1 MRGGAFFRAA
11 PLFFF
16 REAMF
21 ATQAYAQ
28 AAGGAAASGGLAGSI
43 IGFAPLIV
51 IFIAFWFL
59 MIRPQTKRMK
69 EQQAAIA
76 AVRKGD
82 EVTTAGGILG
92 KVVKVSDDVVEVEIA
107 QGVRVRVVKSTLT
120 GVAPLGGK
128 PAND

>member
-1 MRGGAFFRAA
+1 
-11 PLFFF
+11 
-16 REAMF
+16 MF
-21 ATQAYAQ
+21 ATPAYAQ
-28 AAGGAAASGGLAGSI
+28 AAGGAAANGGIAGAI
-43 IGFAPLIV
+43 ISFAPLIV

-59 MIRPQTKRMK
+59 FIRPQTKRMK
-69 EQQAAIA
+69 DQQAAIA
-76 AVRKGD
+76 AVKKGD

-120 GVAPLGGK
+120 GIAPLGGK